1 MRDGRGRLSL
11 KQLGAMEASE
21 NMAALCAEVI
31 QADRKARWFLHSAA
45 SALTMKEKALAQVRD
60 EVLRMADHPYRR
72 KE

>member
-1 MRDGRGRLSL
+1 VKNRRGRLSL

-45 SALTMKEKALAQVRD
+45 TALTLKERALRQVQ
-60 EVLRMADHPYRR
+60 EAVLRQADHPYRLR
-72 KE
+72 E